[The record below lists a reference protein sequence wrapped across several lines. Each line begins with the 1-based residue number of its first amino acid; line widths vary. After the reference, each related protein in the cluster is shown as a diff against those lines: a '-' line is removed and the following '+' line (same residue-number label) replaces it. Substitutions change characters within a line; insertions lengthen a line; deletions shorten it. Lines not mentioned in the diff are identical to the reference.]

1 MARKELTVEPRQVLG
16 KKVAKLRRAG
26 VLPANIYGQSGS
38 LAVQVDTATFQ
49 RTLKEVAVNEVIDLK
64 VHGERAARPAII
76 QRVQRHPVTSR
87 MLHADFF
94 QVSLRD
100 KMKADVPVV
109 LVGESEAVKT
119 YNGILLQPTDTLHVE
134 ALPLDLPDKIEVD
147 VSVLTE
153 LESSIH
159 VRDIKVPEKVT
170 VLTDGDVVVA
180 RVASPRL
187 AVEEEEAPAAV
198 EEEAPEAAAAE
209 AEAPAAEAA
218 EEPAEES

>member
-49 RTLKEVAVNEVIDLK
+49 RTLKEIAVNEVIDLK

-187 AVEEEEAPAAV
+187 AVEEEAPAAV
-198 EEEAPEAAAAE
+198 EEEAPQAAAEE
-209 AEAPAAEAA
+209 AEAPSAEAA
-218 EEPAEES
+218 EEPSEES